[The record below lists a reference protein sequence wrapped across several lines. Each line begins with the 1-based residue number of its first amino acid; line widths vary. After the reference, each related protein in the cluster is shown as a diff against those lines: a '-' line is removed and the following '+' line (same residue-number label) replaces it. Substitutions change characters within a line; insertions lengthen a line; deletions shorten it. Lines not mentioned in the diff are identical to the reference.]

1 MTPAELHPERYG
13 QWEHTAAFTTE
24 LILALGAVVLA
35 IIGLVGLFPTPLAAI
50 AAIALGVMLLSE
62 GASIMF
68 RAYELLAEAG
78 AGETVAVSEVS
89 RAITTEF
96 LAGVAGVVLGIL
108 ALVGVVPLTLMSV
121 AVITYGAMLMV
132 TSGGA
137 LGFDWPAIGDN
148 ETVRRLM
155 RSLRGMA
162 ADAQLLAGLAGV
174 VLGILGLIGLKAI
187 TLVLVALLA
196 MGAAALLRSPALGGL
211 FLRNGFRR

>member
-1 MTPAELHPERYG
+1 
-13 QWEHTAAFTTE
+13 
-24 LILALGAVVLA
+24 
-35 IIGLVGLFPTPLAAI
+35 
-50 AAIALGVMLLSE
+50 MLLSE

-137 LGFDWPAIGDN
+137 LGFDWPALGEN

>member
-1 MTPAELHPERYG
+1 MTPAELHEHYG
-13 QWEHTAAFTTE
+13 RWEHTALTTE

-35 IIGLVGLFPTPLAAI
+35 IIGLVGLFPTQLAAI
-50 AAIALGVMLLSE
+50 AVIALGVMLLSE
-62 GASIMF
+62 GASIIF

-78 AGETVAVSEVS
+78 AGETAAVSAVS
-89 RAITTEF
+89 RAITAEF

-108 ALVGVVPLTLMSV
+108 ALVRVVPLTLMSV

-137 LGFDWPAIGDN
+137 LGFDWPALGEN

-155 RSLRGMA
+155 HSLRGMA

-174 VLGILGLIGLKAI
+174 VLGILGLIGIKAL

-196 MGAAALLRSPALGGL
+196 MGASALLRSSALGGL